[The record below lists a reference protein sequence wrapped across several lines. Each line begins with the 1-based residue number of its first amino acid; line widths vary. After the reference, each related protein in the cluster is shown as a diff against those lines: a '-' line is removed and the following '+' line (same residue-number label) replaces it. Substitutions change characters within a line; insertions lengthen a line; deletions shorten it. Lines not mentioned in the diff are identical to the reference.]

1 MADEGCGKLSVLG
14 KVVDLLILC
23 ITSLTFGGQRWSSSW
38 LELWGADLPKIE
50 VPAKLWP
57 SG

>member
-14 KVVDLLILC
+14 KVVDLLILLLA
-23 ITSLTFGGQRWSSSW
+23 SPLSW

-50 VPAKLWP
+50 VPAKL
-57 SG
+57 